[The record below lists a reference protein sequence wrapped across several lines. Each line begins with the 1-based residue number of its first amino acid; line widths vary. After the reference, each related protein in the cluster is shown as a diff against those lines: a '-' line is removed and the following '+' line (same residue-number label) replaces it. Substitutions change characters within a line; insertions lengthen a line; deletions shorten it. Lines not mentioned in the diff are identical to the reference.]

1 VAKAPAH
8 QPPFPVPG
16 GPLNRAGIRIPRP
29 SHTSFIN
36 RSRIATWSDT
46 PSAFVS
52 LTQITW
58 LFS

>member
-1 VAKAPAH
+1 
-8 QPPFPVPG
+8 VPG